1 MGLQEG
7 SCRPI
12 SAQSNSGGSAGN
24 HRSSFFR
31 HLHPAQSSLS
41 NGGPT
46 SSAYDPAFSSHSTSS
61 PSQVFHHP
69 LPHETYHSLH
79 SPYPSHH
86 LTARG
91 TINVHAFGRHT
102 FPPPPPT
109 SVSHYYRSILHP
121 VTYPKPLPLTAI
133 SSGLTESPSP
143 SLDPA
148 AIQTEP
154 AGQPSDANNAPRTGG
169 NREQRRESLG
179 MQRLLSQ
186 NTLLQKGWLWRMSK
200 SYQRW

>member
-1 MGLQEG
+1 MEREENHQQQKEPNCFLPSERRSSPPEDPEASMGLQEG

-109 SVSHYYRSILHP
+109 SVSHYYRSI
-121 VTYPKPLPLTAI
+121 TR
-133 SSGLTESPSP
+133 
-143 SLDPA
+143 SL
-148 AIQTEP
+148 
-154 AGQPSDANNAPRTGG
+154 
-169 NREQRRESLG
+169 
-179 MQRLLSQ
+179 
-186 NTLLQKGWLWRMSK
+186 
-200 SYQRW
+200 YH

>member
-1 MGLQEG
+1 MLPALREEKQ
-7 SCRPI
+7 
-12 SAQSNSGGSAGN
+12 SAGRSGSQHGIARTVMLTYICSIKFWRICWQ
-24 HRSSFFR
+24 HRSSFFQ

-46 SSAYDPAFSSHSTSS
+46 SSTYDPAFSSHSTSS

-102 FPPPPPT
+102 FPPPPQLVCPIT
-109 SVSHYYRSILHP
+109 TDLFCTP
-121 VTYPKPLPLTAI
+121 
-133 SSGLTESPSP
+133 
-143 SLDPA
+143 
-148 AIQTEP
+148 
-154 AGQPSDANNAPRTGG
+154 
-169 NREQRRESLG
+169 
-179 MQRLLSQ
+179 
-186 NTLLQKGWLWRMSK
+186 
-200 SYQRW
+200 